1 MRLKLEENQDEAAA
15 AAQAKKEAAEL
26 KAAKEAD
33 VREIIKS
40 MSPAELKAA
49 NDAAHERF
57 LESVAFRMADG
68 GDKKRPTRAKYD
80 EQVATQ
86 AAAKKARQEAG
97 VAGPISQQRLTKDD
111 IMNMT
116 RGERM
121 DASAERR
128 ERGDK
133 LHASTEEYMQS
144 EEDRVANLVAP
155 SRLGGKRPRHMPGA
169 RSEKLNVEPVED
181 VKVKQ
186 ESSDVRAAGQAALRV
201 PGGLSLLS
209 TLFGAAHA
217 KSADAL
223 FKGALSSAA
232 DDLVK
237 AAFSSA
243 ANAAKK
249 ESIADAAKAAK
260 KEPIADA
267 AKDDF
272 AKKEHEPKDEVFT
285 NDEVVFLQEMA
296 ARGDGAKSMV
306 AADLLQ
312 ERRQRLVEWMDDE
325 RGGSC
330 WREASPKPADETAA
344 QEEPEEPG
352 PADAFLAAIAARG
365 DVLKGGRP

>member
-1 MRLKLEENQDEAAA
+1 
-15 AAQAKKEAAEL
+15 
-26 KAAKEAD
+26 
-33 VREIIKS
+33 
-40 MSPAELKAA
+40 
-49 NDAAHERF
+49 
-57 LESVAFRMADG
+57 MADG
-68 GDKKRPTRAKYD
+68 GDKKRRMRIKYD
-80 EQVATQ
+80 ELVATQ
-86 AAAKKARQEAG
+86 AAAKKAKQDAG
-97 VAGPISQQRLTKDD
+97 VAGPIS
-111 IMNMT
+111 
-116 RGERM
+116 
-121 DASAERR
+121 
-128 ERGDK
+128 RGDK
-133 LHASTEEYMQS
+133 LHAETEQFMQH
-144 EEDRVANLVAP
+144 EEDRVAHQLFRHSFGFNSGSDSANAL
-155 SRLGGKRPRHMPGA
+155 KRQ
-169 RSEKLNVEPVED
+169 KLNVEPVED

-267 AKDDF
+267 AKAAKKEPIADAAKDYL
-272 AKKEHEPKDEVFT
+272 AKKEHEYKDEVFT
-285 NDEVVFLQEMA
+285 NDEVVSLEEMA

-306 AADLLQ
+306 AADLL
-312 ERRQRLVEWMDDE
+312 EDRRQRMVEWMDDE
-325 RGGSC
+325 RGGSW
-330 WREASPKPADETAA
+330 WREALPEPADETAAQEEPEESEPADETAA
-344 QEEPEEPG
+344 QEEPEEPE
-352 PADAFLAAIAARG
+352 PADTFLADIAARG

>member
-1 MRLKLEENQDEAAA
+1 MRLKLEENQDDAAA

-33 VREIIKS
+33 VREIMKS

-49 NDAAHERF
+49 KDAAHERF

-80 EQVATQ
+80 ELVATQ

-116 RGERM
+116 REELM

-155 SRLGGKRPRHMPGA
+155 SRLGGNGGSDSANALERQ
-169 RSEKLNVEPVED
+169 KL
-181 VKVKQ
+181 
-186 ESSDVRAAGQAALRV
+186 
-201 PGGLSLLS
+201 
-209 TLFGAAHA
+209 
-217 KSADAL
+217 
-223 FKGALSSAA
+223 KGALSSAA
-232 DDLVK
+232 DGLVK

-243 ANAAKK
+243 VNAVKKESIADAAKAAKK
-249 ESIADAAKAAK
+249 EPIADAAKAAK

-272 AKKEHEPKDEVFT
+272 AKKEHEPKDEVFNN
-285 NDEVVFLQEMA
+285 NDVIFLEEMA
-296 ARGDGAKSMV
+296 ARGDGAKSRL

-312 ERRQRLVEWMDDE
+312 ERRQRLVESMDAE
-325 RGGSC
+325 RGGSW
-330 WREASPKPADETAA
+330 WREASPEPADETAA
-344 QEEPEEPG
+344 QEEPE
-352 PADAFLAAIAARG
+352 PAETFLADIAARG
-365 DVLKGGRP
+365 DVLQGRRP

>member
-1 MRLKLEENQDEAAA
+1 
-15 AAQAKKEAAEL
+15 
-26 KAAKEAD
+26 
-33 VREIIKS
+33 
-40 MSPAELKAA
+40 
-49 NDAAHERF
+49 
-57 LESVAFRMADG
+57 MADG
-68 GDKKRPTRAKYD
+68 GDKKRRMRIKYD
-80 EQVATQ
+80 ELVATQ
-86 AAAKKARQEAG
+86 AAAKKAKQDAG
-97 VAGPISQQRLTKDD
+97 VAGPIS
-111 IMNMT
+111 
-116 RGERM
+116 
-121 DASAERR
+121 
-128 ERGDK
+128 RGDK
-133 LHASTEEYMQS
+133 LHAETEQFMQH
-144 EEDRVANLVAP
+144 EEDRVAHQLFRHSFGFNSGSDSANAL
-155 SRLGGKRPRHMPGA
+155 KRQ
-169 RSEKLNVEPVED
+169 KLNVEPVED

-201 PGGLSLLS
+201 LEHEPLLPSGLSLLS
-209 TLFGAAHA
+209 SFFGAAHA

-243 ANAAKK
+243 VNAVKK

-325 RGGSC
+325 RGGSG
-330 WREASPKPADETAA
+330 WREASPEPADETAA
-344 QEEPEEPG
+344 QEEPE
-352 PADAFLAAIAARG
+352 PAETFLADIAARG
-365 DVLKGGRP
+365 DVLQGRRP